1 MTIIFLEKEKKIYMD
16 VTEFKKLIEKEKNM
30 NMEEK
35 KWIIRIVEKLK

>member
-1 MTIIFLEKEKKIYMD
+1 MD